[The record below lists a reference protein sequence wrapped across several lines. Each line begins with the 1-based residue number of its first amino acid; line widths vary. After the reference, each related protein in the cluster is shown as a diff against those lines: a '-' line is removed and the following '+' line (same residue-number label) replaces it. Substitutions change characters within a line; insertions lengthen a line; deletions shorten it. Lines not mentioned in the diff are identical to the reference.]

1 MRGSHPPHSSSF
13 AATMGYFEGLL
24 CSPRETLAY
33 ARIYAN
39 PIFFKTSHESS
50 DAGISSSSLEPIDQM
65 NIERLKA
72 QIPAVRVSFHHI
84 VTSNLR
90 MRMIHNDSKKS

>member
-1 MRGSHPPHSSSF
+1 
-13 AATMGYFEGLL
+13 MGYFEGLL

-50 DAGISSSSLEPIDQM
+50 ERGISSSSLEPIDQM

-72 QIPAVRVSFHHI
+72 QIPHGAGELSPYCHLQFE
-84 VTSNLR
+84 NA
-90 MRMIHNDSKKS
+90 NDSQ